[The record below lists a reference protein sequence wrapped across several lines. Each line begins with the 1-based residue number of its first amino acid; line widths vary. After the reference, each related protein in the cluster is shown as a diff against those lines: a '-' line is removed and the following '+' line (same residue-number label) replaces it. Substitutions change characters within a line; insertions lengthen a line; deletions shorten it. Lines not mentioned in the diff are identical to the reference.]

1 MTNEATRILG
11 LDPGLRRT
19 GWGVVASEG
28 ARLRWIAHGVIAPP
42 ETAPFSERL
51 LFLLEAVGEVCAAHD
66 CDEAAIEEVFVNM
79 NPVSTLKLGH
89 ARAAVMLAPA
99 RHGLSVAEYAPNLI
113 KKAVVGAGHADKT
126 QIAFMAAAACGRGC
140 EGRCRRCAGRGHHPC
155 ADAQA
160 GLAHSLEGG
169 GMIGRLR
176 GVLAE
181 VEADYCLIDC
191 AGVGYVVACGARTL
205 GRLPAP
211 GDEATL
217 HIESNWNA
225 ESGPRLYGFLTRDE
239 RRAFTTLTAIQG
251 VGPKAALSVLDVL
264 PPGEL
269 AAAVA
274 REDKAAV
281 ARANGV
287 GPKLALRIVTELKG
301 KPLGD
306 ASFTPSAPGVHAEI
320 APLKPSVTGEAVSA
334 LLGLGV
340 AEVNARRA
348 VDQALIR
355 LGDEAD
361 LSAVIRAALQELG
374 R

>member
-1 MTNEATRILG
+1 
-11 LDPGLRRT
+11 
-19 GWGVVASEG
+19 
-28 ARLRWIAHGVIAPP
+28 
-42 ETAPFSERL
+42 
-51 LFLLEAVGEVCAAHD
+51 
-66 CDEAAIEEVFVNM
+66 
-79 NPVSTLKLGH
+79 
-89 ARAAVMLAPA
+89 
-99 RHGLSVAEYAPNLI
+99 
-113 KKAVVGAGHADKT
+113 
-126 QIAFMAAAACGRGC
+126 
-140 EGRCRRCAGRGHHPC
+140 
-155 ADAQA
+155 
-160 GLAHSLEGG
+160 
-169 GMIGRLR
+169 MIGRLR

-181 VEADYCLIDC
+181 VEPDHCLIDC
-191 AGVGYVVACGARTL
+191 AGVGYVVFCGARTL
-205 GRLPAP
+205 QRLPAP

-217 HIESNWNA
+217 QIDSTFNA
-225 ESGPRLYGFLTRDE
+225 ESGPRLYGFLSRDE
-239 RRAFTTLTAIQG
+239 RRAFRTLTDIQG

-306 ASFTPSAPGVHAEI
+306 TSFTPSAPGVHAEV
-320 APLKPSVTGEAVSA
+320 APPAPSLTGEAVSA

-355 LGDEAD
+355 LGEDAD